1 MSLGQFAG
9 GQAGVVKDLA
19 EYLTPGEIGS
29 ADALQPGQGGI
40 LREALSKVAIYRS
53 KDGQF
58 LRRSAVCTHMDC
70 IVHWNAFEQC
80 WDCPCHGSQFAPD
93 GEVLN
98 GPAVHPLG
106 KAKA

>member
-1 MSLGQFAG
+1 
-9 GQAGVVKDLA
+9 VKDLA